1 MARRGQ
7 GLRMSNRPRTG
18 WAQGAAA
25 LALATVLA
33 GCHAGGKP
41 STTTATPATSAP
53 SGVAAEVQL
62 PDGAVS
68 VIARG
73 LRIPWGVAFLPDGT
87 ALVTERGNKTEAAPG
102 GDARIVS
109 VAPGGRVTE
118 IQRVDGVANY
128 IGEGGLLGIVV
139 SPHYATDRWVY
150 IYYATETDNR
160 VARLRLGQAP
170 KPILTGI
177 PVADD
182 GGPRATALRAHHG
195 GRLAFGPDGMLYV
208 ATGETYYTPRIAQD
222 RRSLG
227 GKILRITPEGK
238 PAPGNPFPGSPVY
251 SLGHRNVQGLAWDS
265 AGRLYA
271 SELGLGTFDEL
282 NRIEPGHDYGWPTIE
297 GPSTD
302 PRFTNPIA
310 TWSPTSTCS
319 PSGIAIRDDR
329 IYVACLAG
337 KRLYRVGLDGQPN
350 EPMLV
355 DRYGRLRAVTVAPDR
370 SLWILTSNRDGPG
383 VRGENGPVPSEDFV
397 LRLVL

>member
-1 MARRGQ
+1 MVAGMTNTPTRTAAR
-7 GLRMSNRPRTG
+7 
-18 WAQGAAA
+18 AVACA
-25 LALATVLA
+25 LLVGTALA
-33 GCHAGGKP
+33 GCRPA
-41 STTTATPATSAP
+41 ADPATGAATQPSSTPSA
-53 SGVAAEVQL
+53 GAVEVRL
-62 PDGAVS
+62 PDDAVQ

-87 ALVTERGNKTEAAPG
+87 ALVTERGNKTEQAPG

-109 VAPGGRVTE
+109 IAPGGRLTE
-118 IQRVDGVANY
+118 VQRIKGVANY
-128 IGEGGLLGIVV
+128 IGEGGLLGIAV
-139 SPHYATDRWVY
+139 SPDYAHDRWVY

-160 VARLRLGQAP
+160 VARLHVGRAP
-170 KPILTGI
+170 QPILTGI
-177 PVADD
+177 PVGDD

-208 ATGETYYTPRIAQD
+208 TTGETYYTPQIAQD

-227 GKILRITPEGK
+227 GKILRVTPDGK

-271 SELGLGTFDEL
+271 SELGLATYDEL
-282 NRIEPGHDYGWPTIE
+282 NLIEPGRNYGWPVIE
-297 GPSTD
+297 GPNGD

-319 PSGIAIRDDR
+319 PSGIAIRNDL
-329 IYVACLAG
+329 IYVACLSG

-355 DRYGRLRAVTVAPDR
+355 DRYGRLRAVTVAPDG

-383 VRGENGPVPSEDFV
+383 VRGEGGPVPGDDFV
-397 LRLVL
+397 LRLQP

>member
-1 MARRGQ
+1 MT
-7 GLRMSNRPRTG
+7 MKP
-18 WAQGAAA
+18 AAA
-25 LALATVLA
+25 LALACALFVVTALA
-33 GCHAGGKP
+33 GCDAAGN
-41 STTTATPATSAP
+41 TTTDAAAQP
-53 SGVAAEVQL
+53 SPSQS
-62 PDGAVS
+62 DGAVE
-68 VIARG
+68 VRLPDDAVQVVARG

-87 ALVTERGNKTEAAPG
+87 ALITERGNKTEQAPG

-109 VAPGGRVTE
+109 LTAGGRLTE
-118 IQRVDGVANY
+118 VQRITGVANY
-128 IGEGGLLGIVV
+128 IGEGGLLGIAA
-139 SPHYATDRWVY
+139 SPDYARDRWVY

-160 VARLRLGQAP
+160 VARLHLGQAP
-170 KPILTGI
+170 QPILTGI
-177 PVADD
+177 PVSDE
-182 GGPRATALRAHHG
+182 GGPRRPEPLRAHHG

-208 ATGETYYTPRIAQD
+208 TTGETYYTPQIAQD

-271 SELGLGTFDEL
+271 SELGLATYDEL
-282 NRIEPGHDYGWPTIE
+282 NLIEPGRNYGWPVIE
-297 GPSTD
+297 GPGTD
-302 PRFTNPIA
+302 RRFTNPIA

-319 PSGIAIRDDR
+319 PSGIAVHHDL

-337 KRLYRVGLDGQPN
+337 KRLYRVGLAGRPN

-355 DRYGRLRAVTVAPDR
+355 NRYGRLRAVTVAPDG

-383 VRGENGPVPSEDFV
+383 VRGENGPVPDDDFV
-397 LRLVL
+397 LRLQP

>member
-1 MARRGQ
+1 MTTK
-7 GLRMSNRPRTG
+7 PTRTI
-18 WAQGAAA
+18 ALTLAAA
-25 LALATVLA
+25 LVVAAAAA
-33 GCHAGGKP
+33 GCDGDPATGTATQPP
-41 STTTATPATSAP
+41 STP
-53 SGVAAEVQL
+53 STGAVEVRL
-62 PDGAVS
+62 PDDAVQ

-87 ALVTERGNKTEAAPG
+87 ALVTERGNKTERAPG

-109 VAPGGRVTE
+109 LAPGGRVTE
-118 IQRVDGVANY
+118 VQRIDGVANY
-128 IGEGGLLGIVV
+128 IGEGGLLGIAA
-139 SPHYATDRWVY
+139 SPDYARDRWVY

-160 VARLRLGQAP
+160 VARLHLGQAP
-170 KPILTGI
+170 RPILTGI
-177 PVADD
+177 PVSDE
-182 GGPRATALRAHHG
+182 GGPRAAALRAHHG

-208 ATGETYYTPRIAQD
+208 TTGETYYTPQIAQD
-222 RRSLG
+222 RASLG
-227 GKILRITPEGK
+227 GKILRITPDGK

-271 SELGLGTFDEL
+271 SELGLATYDEL
-282 NRIEPGHDYGWPTIE
+282 NLIEPGRNYGWPVVE
-297 GPSTD
+297 GPSGD

-310 TWSPTSTCS
+310 SWSPTSTCS
-319 PSGIAIRDDR
+319 PSGIAIRNDL

-355 DRYGRLRAVTVAPDR
+355 DRYGRLRAVTVAPDG

-383 VRGENGPVPSEDFV
+383 VRGENGPVPDDDFV
-397 LRLVL
+397 LRFRP